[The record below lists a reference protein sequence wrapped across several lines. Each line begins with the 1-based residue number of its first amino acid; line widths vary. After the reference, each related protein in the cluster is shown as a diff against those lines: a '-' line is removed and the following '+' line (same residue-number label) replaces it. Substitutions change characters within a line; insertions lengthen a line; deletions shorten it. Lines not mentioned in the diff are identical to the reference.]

1 MIDQAREWLER
12 LHVSNAPEADMAL
25 DLLGRLDELQ
35 AAEDEALAALTDHEC
50 MEAKLERCAD
60 EIDISDNYWVPGG
73 LERED
78 PAGAIRSLVR
88 SCDAMCDAL
97 GADGP
102 EEAIA
107 MARTLR
113 EAFE

>member
-12 LHVSNAPEADMAL
+12 LHASNAPEADMAL
-25 DLLGRLDELQ
+25 DLLGRLDE
-35 AAEDEALAALTDHEC
+35 AYEAVTTGAYD
-50 MEAKLERCAD
+50 ERCQEVAD
-60 EIDISDNYWVPGG
+60 LEAENVRLSDENDRLSDE
-73 LERED
+73 LE
-78 PAGAIRSLVR
+78 AIQQ
-88 SCDAMCDAL
+88 AL

>member
-12 LHVSNAPEADMAL
+12 LHASNAPEADMAL
-25 DLLGRLDELQ
+25 DLLGRLDERDTDAELAIIDAGNR
-35 AAEDEALAALTDHEC
+35 AAELESEVERVEAERRELDRECDALTDQLTE
-50 MEAKLERCAD
+50 LE
-60 EIDISDNYWVPGG
+60 E
-73 LERED
+73 
-78 PAGAIRSLVR
+78 
-88 SCDAMCDAL
+88 AL

-102 EEAIA
+102 REAIA

>member
-12 LHVSNAPEADMAL
+12 LHASNAPEADMAL
-25 DLLGRLDELQ
+25 DLLGRLREAEEYDAGTDALQ
-35 AAEDEALAALTDHEC
+35 QAHDDL
-50 MEAKLERCAD
+50 EAKLAACEQAIFD
-60 EIDISDNYWVPGG
+60 TDGKWVPNG
-73 LERED
+73 LEPDD
-78 PAGAIRSLVR
+78 PEHAIVALS
-88 SCDAMCDAL
+88 DACNDLCEAL

>member
-1 MIDQAREWLER
+1 MSIDLAREWLER

-25 DLLGRLDELQ
+25 DLLGRLDE
-35 AAEDEALAALTDHEC
+35 AEETVSADSYDALLEEIKETETQLSGVEAENDR
-50 MEAKLERCAD
+50 MESEIAKLNEELGA
-60 EIDISDNYWVPGG
+60 
-73 LERED
+73 LEE
-78 PAGAIRSLVR
+78 
-88 SCDAMCDAL
+88 AL

-102 EEAIA
+102 DEAIA

>member
-25 DLLGRLDELQ
+25 DLLGRLDEAEEQ
-35 AAEDEALAALTDHEC
+35 AAEVEQACGEEYVDNLKQFTGLLDRSRAQTDAVC
-50 MEAKLERCAD
+50 
-60 EIDISDNYWVPGG
+60 N
-73 LERED
+73 
-78 PAGAIRSLVR
+78 
-88 SCDAMCDAL
+88 AL

>member
-12 LHVSNAPEADMAL
+12 LHASNAPEADMAL
-25 DLLGRLDELQ
+25 DLLGRLDEFG
-35 AAEDEALAALTDHEC
+35 ALE
-50 MEAKLERCAD
+50 E
-60 EIDISDNYWVPGG
+60 
-73 LERED
+73 
-78 PAGAIRSLVR
+78 
-88 SCDAMCDAL
+88 AL

>member
-1 MIDQAREWLER
+1 MVDQAREWLER
-12 LHVSNAPEADMAL
+12 LHASNAPEADMAL
-25 DLLGRLDELQ
+25 DLLGRLSDAECYDAGTDALQ
-35 AAEDEALAALTDHEC
+35 QALEDL
-50 MEAKLERCAD
+50 EAKLAACEHAIIATD
-60 EIDISDNYWVPGG
+60 ALWVPEG
-73 LERED
+73 LDHER
-78 PAGAIRSLVR
+78 PAVAVQSLAQ
-88 SCDAMCDAL
+88 CCHDLCCAL

>member
-12 LHVSNAPEADMAL
+12 LHASNAPEADMAL
-25 DLLGRLDELQ
+25 DLLGRLDE
-35 AAEDEALAALTDHEC
+35 AAGDAEGALAEALNEVEALQTQAD
-50 MEAKLERCAD
+50 AD
-60 EIDISDNYWVPGG
+60 EEERRRLDDECDTLTAQLTE
-73 LERED
+73 LEE
-78 PAGAIRSLVR
+78 
-88 SCDAMCDAL
+88 AL

>member
-25 DLLGRLDELQ
+25 DLLGRLDERDTDAELAII
-35 AAEDEALAALTDHEC
+35 AAENRAAELESEVERVEAERRELDRECDTLTEH
-50 MEAKLERCAD
+50 L
-60 EIDISDNYWVPGG
+60 S
-73 LERED
+73 
-78 PAGAIRSLVR
+78 AIEE
-88 SCDAMCDAL
+88 AL

>member
-12 LHVSNAPEADMAL
+12 LHTSNAPEADMAL
-25 DLLGRLDELQ
+25 DLLGRLDE
-35 AAEDEALAALTDHEC
+35 AYD
-50 MEAKLERCAD
+50 ERCQEVAD
-60 EIDISDNYWVPGG
+60 LEAENSALEAENTRLSDENDQLTEV
-73 LERED
+73 L
-78 PAGAIRSLVR
+78 
-88 SCDAMCDAL
+88 DAL

>member
-25 DLLGRLDELQ
+25 DLLGRLDE
-35 AAEDEALAALTDHEC
+35 AEETISADSYDALLEEIKETETELSGVEAENARLNDECDTLTAQLSE
-50 MEAKLERCAD
+50 LE
-60 EIDISDNYWVPGG
+60 E
-73 LERED
+73 
-78 PAGAIRSLVR
+78 
-88 SCDAMCDAL
+88 AL

>member
-1 MIDQAREWLER
+1 
-12 LHVSNAPEADMAL
+12 MAL
-25 DLLGRLDELQ
+25 DLLGRLDERDTD
-35 AAEDEALAALTDHEC
+35 AAEELADADKRIGQLECEVESLEAEQARLNDE
-50 MEAKLERCAD
+50 
-60 EIDISDNYWVPGG
+60 
-73 LERED
+73 
-78 PAGAIRSLVR
+78 
-88 SCDAMCDAL
+88 CDAPTAQLTELEEAL